1 MIYIENEG
9 ALFRGP
15 ARAWPKEV
23 FVNGAWKAYSGS
35 VPKDIDWGDVI
46 DEAAAQ
52 KLMGG
57 AEGAQ
62 GAEPEQA
69 AEPAKQE
76 QV

>member
-15 ARAWPKEV
+15 SRAWPKEV
-23 FVNGAWKAYSGS
+23 WVDGAFKPYSGN
-35 VPKDIDWGDVI
+35 VPKDVDWGDVI
-46 DEAAAQ
+46 DEAQAQ

-57 AEGAQ
+57 AE
-62 GAEPEQA
+62 AEQPEQA

>member
-23 FVNGAWKAYSGS
+23 WNGSEFVPYKGKM
-35 VPKDIDWGDVI
+35 PKDIEWGDEI

-52 KLMGG
+52 KMMGV
-57 AEGAQ
+57 AQ
-62 GAEPEQA
+62 RPKQSGGQPGEAREP
-69 AEPAKQE
+69 
-76 QV
+76 V

>member
-23 FVNGAWKAYSGS
+23 WNGSEFVPYKGA
-35 VPKDIDWGDVI
+35 VPKEIEWGDEI
-46 DEAAAQ
+46 DEAAAK

-57 AEGAQ
+57 ADQA
-62 GAEPEQA
+62 A
-69 AEPAKQE
+69 AEPDQAEAKKGA
-76 QV
+76 V